1 MGSVKASALLAGPH
15 RPGTSQQ
22 TDCETRFVRR
32 QPIRDAI
39 LAFMTG
45 PRSASQIAEHIERP
59 VPTATGHLRAMIRLG
74 LVRRIAFGTYAPAA
88 YIGPDDRIPQRRS
101 KSSKELRHQVRE
113 LLDSFASARGLHLR
127 TGISESSIRIALR
140 DLWFS
145 GLLEG
150 NETTGYRLVQ
160 RKRRQ

>member
-1 MGSVKASALLAGPH
+1 MGSVKASALLAEPRPAGP
-15 RPGTSQQ
+15 SQNNVY
-22 TDCETRFVRR
+22 ETKFPRR

-45 PRSASQIAEHIERP
+45 PRSAGQIAEHIERP

-88 YIGPDDRIPQRRS
+88 YTGPGDRIPQRRS

-113 LLDSFASARGLHLR
+113 FLDTFASVQGLHLR
-127 TGISESSIRIALR
+127 TGKSESSIRIALP

-150 NETTGYRLVQ
+150 NEVTGYRLVQ